1 MEKMQTEQPQNI
13 IAPAKEIL
21 AVAVPDDFDY
31 HEEPLL
37 TQLNVEGK
45 AKTASGSFSLVNAV
59 HLALDDIKCRV
70 MGIRAPTWQDYDDNC
85 ILKPLETMLRCD
97 LHNDLIFI
105 GDAAF
110 AARVGFYLKDT
121 YHWWFQTSHHR
132 RSQLLQTVDAAYK
145 VYVGGPTEEIR
156 EAGGVLYRVTL
167 QRYYE
172 LTYGQ

>member
-1 MEKMQTEQPQNI
+1 MQPEQPQNI
-13 IAPAKEIL
+13 IAPAEEIL

-45 AKTASGSFSLVNAV
+45 AKTASGSLSLVNAV

-121 YHWWFQTSHHR
+121 YHWWFQTLHYR
-132 RSQLLQTVDAAYK
+132 RSKLLDTVDRSYN
-145 VYVGGPTEEIR
+145 VMVGGETQQIR
-156 EAGGVLYRVTL
+156 DAAGVLHQLTRS
-167 QRYYE
+167 RYYE
-172 LTYGQ
+172 LTYEL